1 MLTKILND
9 TEQARE
15 EALQMLAEAR
25 DKKIPIF
32 ISLGLVL
39 NMLATRGIEAPS
51 DVLAWVSG
59 GACRTSDITNWHSP
73 VGA

>member
-1 MLTKILND
+1 MLTELLNN

-39 NMLATRGIEAPS
+39 NMLAARGMEAPE

-59 GACRTSDITNWHSP
+59 GTCCTSDIINWHSP
-73 VGA
+73 IGA

>member
-39 NMLATRGIEAPS
+39 NMLATRGVEAPD

-59 GACRTSDITNWHSP
+59 GAICTADITNWHSP